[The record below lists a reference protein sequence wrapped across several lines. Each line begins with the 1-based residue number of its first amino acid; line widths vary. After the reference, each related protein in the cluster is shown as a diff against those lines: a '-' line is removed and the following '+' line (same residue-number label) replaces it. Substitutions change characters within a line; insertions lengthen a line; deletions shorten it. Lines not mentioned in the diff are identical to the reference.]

1 MSCEEK
7 KPEEETPARD
17 GAPDSP
23 PIELLEKV
31 MADMLDGKNV
41 GPGDW
46 DYMLRDFRKALG
58 AAAKD
63 DIWGVVDVAFGNI
76 VTTSVE
82 MLTRSQIALR
92 MRMCRTEK
100 QMGAH
105 EFPNIPE
112 DAARV
117 ERAARFL
124 LEAAERYAKVRHVTH
139 LARRRD
145 DPKVIYFDE
154 AQDKAAATGKTG
166 KGASQ
171 KSAAERKA

>member
-1 MSCEEK
+1 MSDETA
-7 KPEEETPARD
+7 KPDGTVTET
-17 GAPDSP
+17 P

-41 GPGDW
+41 GPSDW
-46 DYMLRDFRKALG
+46 DWTLRDFRQALE
-58 AAAKD
+58 AARKEN
-63 DIWGVVDVAFGNI
+63 IWEVVDLAFGNI
-76 VTTSVE
+76 VAVSVE
-82 MLTRSQIALR
+82 MLVRGQIALR
-92 MRMCRTEK
+92 TRMAFTEK
-100 QMGAH
+100 RKGAH

-124 LEAAERYAKVRHVTH
+124 LEAAERYARVRHVTH